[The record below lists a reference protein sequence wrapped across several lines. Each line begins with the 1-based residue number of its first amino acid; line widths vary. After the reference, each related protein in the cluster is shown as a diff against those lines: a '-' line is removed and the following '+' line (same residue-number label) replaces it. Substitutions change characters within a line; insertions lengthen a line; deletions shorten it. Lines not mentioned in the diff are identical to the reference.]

1 MKKIALLIP
10 IAFLISLFF
19 PRCAIQVAPTGG
31 PMDTIAP
38 ILINS
43 KPSMHA
49 TQFKGKSISLTFDEY
64 IKLEK
69 ISEKLVLSPP
79 QEQLPEFKIR
89 GKGIDIIFAESLADS
104 TTYTLYFADAIV
116 DNNEGNK
123 MENFEFAFS
132 TGHEIDSL
140 RVQGKIVDAFDK
152 KPREGVFVM
161 LYDSFNDSTP
171 IKERPQY
178 VTKTN
183 KSGFFRL
190 SNLKQNNYKIF
201 ALADGNS
208 NYKFDQISEE
218 IAFREQPIDTSM
230 LLTPTQANATRD
242 TLLVL
247 SMFKEENK
255 AIVLTD
261 FNRPQRRLLKFGF
274 TKPLTDTLIVT
285 PLNVSFDTTKQW
297 FINGYSPSLDTI
309 NFWITDS
316 VISQIDTLVV
326 KAIYSK
332 TDSVLNLVQTK
343 DTLRMFFQD
352 KSTTTSKRKQKEDE
366 NEAAQKPVLNIKLS
380 VGKGESIP
388 PTQKLY
394 LNFNIPLLS
403 IDTSLIS
410 IFNLT
415 DSVYLPNI
423 VPKPDTLNPT
433 QYEIKQLWTSKT
445 PYRFTAL
452 PGAFVNLDG
461 LTNDTL
467 LVAFA
472 GADPDKYGTIKVA
485 LTNVK
490 PNVIAELLD
499 GKGNVV
505 DSKIITSDT
514 LTTFTYVKP
523 ANYSMRFIEDKNRNG
538 KWDTGSYL
546 NCIQPENV
554 YIYQDDNKNKE
565 IQVRA
570 NWEYELKYKLKSKED
585 VSSDELR
592 DVPNTKGE

>member
-1 MKKIALLIP
+1 
-10 IAFLISLFF
+10 
-19 PRCAIQVAPTGG
+19 
-31 PMDTIAP
+31 MDTIAP
-38 ILINS
+38 ILLNS
-43 KPSMHA
+43 QPKMYA
-49 TQFKGKSISLTFDEY
+49 TQFKGKSISLTFDEF

-79 QEQLPEFKIR
+79 QEQLPEFKTK
-89 GKGIDIIFAESLADS
+89 GKGIEIIFAEPLNDS

-123 MENFEFAFS
+123 IENFEFAFS
-132 TGHEIDSL
+132 TGLEIDSL

-161 LYDSFNDSTP
+161 LYNSFNDSTP

-190 SNLKQNNYKIF
+190 SNLKQKDYKIF

-208 NYKFDQISEE
+208 NYKFDQISED

-230 LLTPTQANATRD
+230 LLTPTQANSTRD

-261 FNRPQRRLLKFGF
+261 FSRPQRRLLKFGF
-274 TKPLTDTLIVT
+274 TKPLADTLIVT

-297 FINGYSPSLDTI
+297 FINGYSSTLDTI

-316 VISQIDTLVV
+316 VINQTDTLVV

-332 TDSVLNLVQTK
+332 TDSLLNLVETQ

-352 KSTTTSKRKQKEDE
+352 KSTTSSKRRRNEDE
-366 NEAAQKPVLNIKLS
+366 GKDEKQATHKVKPS
-380 VGKGESIP
+380 VGNSTSIP
-388 PTQKLY
+388 PTQKFYLY
-394 LNFNIPLLS
+394 FNMPLLS
-403 IDTSLIS
+403 IDTSLVS

-415 DSVYLPNI
+415 DSVYLPDI
-423 VPKPDTLNPT
+423 KPQPDSLNPT
-433 QYEIKQLWTSKT
+433 QYEVKQLWASKT
-445 PYRFTAL
+445 SYRFTAL

-461 LTNDTL
+461 LSNDTL
-467 LVAFA
+467 LVNFK
-472 GADPDKYGTIKVA
+472 GADPDKYGTIKVT

-490 PNVIAELLD
+490 PNVIAELMD
-499 GKGNVV
+499 TKGNVI

-514 LTTFTYVKP
+514 LTTFTFVKP
-523 ANYSMRFIEDKNRNG
+523 ANYLMRFIEDKNRSG

-554 YIYQDDNKNKE
+554 YIYQDENKNKE

-570 NWEYELKYKLKSKED
+570 NWEYELKYKLNSKED

-592 DVPNTKGE
+592 DVPNTEGEQYESLRIENSETR